1 MPHGPVL
8 IVDDDERNVKLLRDV
23 LRHEGFPTRE
33 ASTGEEALAIAAVD
47 PPAVVLMDV
56 HLPDRGGVA
65 VLHDLRALPGMG
77 SVPVVAVT
85 AAAMV
90 GDRERLIAAGFDD
103 YVAKPIGVRRLVE
116 RVRSLCDAP

>member
-1 MPHGPVL
+1 VL

-65 VLHDLRALPGMG
+65 VLYDLRALPGMG
-77 SVPVVAVT
+77 SVPVLAVT